1 MVRPAC
7 LSIIQFSLQI
17 LLNDHPEWASGP
29 VTVVSEDKPLG
40 LVLETNRMARESGVE
55 RGMRYSAALG
65 ICPSLRA
72 AAVDEAVM
80 QEQTQEIV
88 ALLYR
93 YSPQVEECSFDPG
106 TFWLDAR
113 GLNSL
118 YRSAEHWITAV
129 RSAVAAEGFFCR
141 ICIGFS
147 RFGCYAGAK
156 SATRRFHSSTQERH
170 WTQTAPVSLLP
181 LPPRVQQRLAELGI
195 ETVGEFQALPREG
208 IRSRFGMETDAVF
221 RFAVEEDQIPIQGS
235 DLPVELT
242 AASHPANSVTNRE
255 LLLREIESLLLDLL
269 SRAVAGGLSL
279 NRLTIE
285 LTCED
290 ESNRNETVRPAAASR
305 DAAVWLRLL
314 RLRFEDFSTT
324 TAILAISL
332 NAEAA
337 TVSLP
342 QNELF
347 AVKNARDLAAGARA
361 FARLR
366 AQFGN
371 GAVCRVMLQ
380 QEHRPDL
387 RFALL
392 PIDRPV
398 LPVPQ
403 RIQPDDSSTT
413 WRSSQTHTGFNPVDG
428 QRRQLVRRI
437 YCTSVQLHS
446 RHGLRPAAGPFLI
459 SGKWWQQE
467 AERHYYYAYHGKRL
481 FWLYYDGG
489 SNRWMMQGSV
499 E

>member
-7 LSIIQFSLQI
+7 LSIIQFPLQI
-17 LLNDHPEWASGP
+17 LLNAHPEWASEA
-29 VTVVSEDKPLG
+29 VAVVSEDKPLG

-65 ICPSLRA
+65 VCPSLRA
-72 AAVDEAVM
+72 SVVDEAAM
-80 QEQTQEIV
+80 QAQTQDIV
-88 ALLYR
+88 ALLYQF
-93 YSPQVEECSFDPG
+93 SPQVEECSFDPG

-113 GLNSL
+113 GLDSL
-118 YRSAEHWITAV
+118 YCSAEQWITAV
-129 RSAVAAEGFFCR
+129 RSAVVSQGYFCR

-156 SATRRFHSSTQERH
+156 SATRRFHSSAQERH

-195 ETVGEFQALPREG
+195 ETVGDFQALPREG
-208 IRSRFGMETDAVF
+208 IRSRFGMEADAVF
-221 RFAVEEDQIPIQGS
+221 RFAVEEDLVPIQGS

-242 AASHPANSVTNRE
+242 ATSHPASPVTNRE
-255 LLLREIESLLLDLL
+255 LLLMEIESLLLDLL
-269 SRAVAGGLSL
+269 SRTVAGGLYL
-279 NRLTIE
+279 HRLTIK
-285 LTCED
+285 LTYED
-290 ESNRNETVRPAAASR
+290 ESKRSEAVRPASASR

-314 RLRFEDFSTT
+314 RLRFEDF
-324 TAILAISL
+324 TASSAIVTISL

-337 TVSLP
+337 RVSLA

-347 AVKNARDLAAGARA
+347 AVQNSRDVAAGARV

-371 GAVCRVMLQ
+371 GAVCRVVLQ

-387 RFALL
+387 RFTLL
-392 PIDRPV
+392 PIDQPV
-398 LPVPQ
+398 LPA
-403 RIQPDDSSTT
+403 
-413 WRSSQTHTGFNPVDG
+413 SQQAQCDASFNPAG
-428 QRRQLVRRI
+428 GRRRQLVRRF
-437 YCTSVQLHS
+437 YCAPAQLQA
-446 RHGLRPAAGPFLI
+446 RHGLRPAAGPFII

-467 AERHYYYAYHGKRL
+467 AERHYYYAYNGKRL

-489 SNRWMMQGSV
+489 SGHWMMQGAV